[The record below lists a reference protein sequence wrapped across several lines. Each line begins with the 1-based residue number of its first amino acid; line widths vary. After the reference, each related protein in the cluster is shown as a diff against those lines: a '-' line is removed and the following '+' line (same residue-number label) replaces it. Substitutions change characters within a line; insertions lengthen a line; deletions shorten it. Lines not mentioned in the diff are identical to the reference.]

1 MRSIIIGANLLNIC
15 LFGYMT
21 LFAKAS
27 YTIITPKQFVLVL
40 KVPFL
45 YRFKT
50 ILTTPKQV
58 VLLIEDLFLSCG
70 KPIPSVLPDDVFYLI
85 L

>member
-1 MRSIIIGANLLNIC
+1 MI
-15 LFGYMT
+15 
-21 LFAKAS
+21 
-27 YTIITPKQFVLVL
+27 PKQFVLVL

-45 YRFKT
+45 CRLKT

-58 VLLIEDLFLSCG
+58 VLLIRKLFLSYK
-70 KPIPSVLPDDVFYLI
+70 KPIPLVLPDDVFNLI